1 MPDWREPLPL
11 RPLPPKGRCASAPD
25 VELFTLTMP
34 AATRSRNRNTLSG
47 SVV

>member
-1 MPDWREPLPL
+1 MGPYE
-11 RPLPPKGRCASAPD
+11 RPLPPNGRCASAPD

-34 AATRSRNRNTLSG
+34 ARMPRRNRNALRG